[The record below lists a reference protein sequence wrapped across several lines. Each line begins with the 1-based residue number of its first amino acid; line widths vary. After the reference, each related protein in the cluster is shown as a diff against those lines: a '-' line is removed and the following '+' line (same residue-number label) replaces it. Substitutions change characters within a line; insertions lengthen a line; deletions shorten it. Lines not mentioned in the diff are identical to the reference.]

1 MLLKEVAAR
10 LFEHLV
16 DHDWHGYSWIS
27 RWGDGEGTCDIVI
40 NGKTYHLEQ
49 GDRDCSS
56 AIISA
61 YEAAGISC
69 GGATYTGN
77 MRQCMCATGN
87 FIWHPMSSGY
97 VAKRGDIYL
106 NEANHTAMCISDVP
120 DMLGEFSISETGG
133 TDGAEGDQTG
143 YESHR
148 GAFYDY
154 PWNGILEC
162 VCTATDGADTGHE
175 DKQVI
180 VNATVQDNSG
190 ADYMRLKFECVDDAE
205 QIYRI
210 TDKENG
216 YFMTAAAN
224 AANANVDFRSFSCG
238 KYQMWRMLKKR
249 YLKADYTMFECV
261 ATPGLYLSVENN
273 GIGGKDNLKLY
284 TDLHNMQQ
292 KFYVREEK
300 DMHTLVIHAFS
311 GKCISAKA

>member
-1 MLLKEVAAR
+1 MYIA
-10 LFEHLV
+10 
-16 DHDWHGYSWIS
+16 
-27 RWGDGEGTCDIVI
+27 
-40 NGKTYHLEQ
+40 
-49 GDRDCSS
+49 
-56 AIISA
+56 
-61 YEAAGISC
+61 
-69 GGATYTGN
+69 
-77 MRQCMCATGN
+77 
-87 FIWHPMSSGY
+87 
-97 VAKRGDIYL
+97 
-106 NEANHTAMCISDVP
+106 VP

-143 YESHR
+143 YESRR

-273 GIGGKDNLKLY
+273 GIGGKNNLSSIQIRRTCSRSSMCAKKKICNIGDPCVQWKMY
-284 TDLHNMQQ
+284 IC
-292 KFYVREEK
+292 KSIK
-300 DMHTLVIHAFS
+300 
-311 GKCISAKA
+311 ISPELRGSVEFRGIKILNQ